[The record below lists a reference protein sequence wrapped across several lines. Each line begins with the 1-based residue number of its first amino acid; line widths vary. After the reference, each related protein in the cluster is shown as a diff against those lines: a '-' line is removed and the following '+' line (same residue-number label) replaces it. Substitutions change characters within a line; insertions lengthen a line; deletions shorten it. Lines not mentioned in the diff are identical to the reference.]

1 VTIADRLFDRCGE
14 LVNLA
19 TRTDVT
25 NNVTGGI
32 DETYSI
38 FATVQAK
45 VVEIGSLHG
54 VGGDVEQIQEG
65 VTHIVVVTERPDGMA
80 TEYVIYG
87 PKRLRVQRHRM
98 IGPPDIRF
106 RQFLCEELEKSV

>member
-1 VTIADRLFDRCGE
+1 MTIAARLFDRCGE
-14 LVNLA
+14 LVDLA

-25 NNVTGGI
+25 DNVTGGLV
-32 DETYSI
+32 ETYSI
-38 FATVQAK
+38 FATVEAK

-65 VTHIVVVTERPDGMA
+65 VTHIVIVTERPDGMH
-80 TEYVIYG
+80 TEYVMYG
-87 PKRLRVQRHRM
+87 TKRLRVQRHRM

-106 RQFLCEELEKSV
+106 RQFLCEELERA